1 MTRKSEGRK
10 ASFLLFDSRLW
21 IALLGLFLSIAL
33 HELFHI
39 LMHWNSIVS
48 VKILPNIYTLVEVNS
63 TSPHHY
69 DTSLEE
75 LIAYSI
81 TLVVLLV
88 TAMVIVNVNDSK
100 DTRSFSDV
108 LLPKN
113 SDIRNLSEAELLELV
128 YKSKLFKNRV

>member
-1 MTRKSEGRK
+1 MTRIGEGRK

-21 IALLGLFLSIAL
+21 IAFLGVFLSIAL

-63 TSPHHY
+63 TSLHHY

-81 TLVVLLV
+81 TLVTLLA
-88 TAMVIVNVNDSK
+88 TAMLIVQINDSK
-100 DTRSFSDV
+100 DTRSFSEI

-113 SDIRNLSEAELLELV
+113 SDIKNLSETEFFELV
-128 YKSKLFKNRV
+128 HKSELFKNRV

>member
-1 MTRKSEGRK
+1 MTRVHEGRK
-10 ASFLLFDSRLW
+10 ASFLLFDSRLYV
-21 IALLGLFLSIAL
+21 ALIGLFLSIAL

-39 LMHWNSIVS
+39 VMHWNTIVS
-48 VKILPNIYTLVEVNS
+48 IKILPNIYTLVEVNS

-81 TLVVLLV
+81 TLVVLLI
-88 TAMVIVNVNDSK
+88 TAITIGRINDSK
-100 DTRSFSDV
+100 DTRSFSET

-113 SDIRNLSEAELLELV
+113 SDIRNLSEAELLDLV
-128 YKSKLFKNRV
+128 YKSNLFKSRV